1 CFVGKGGFSFLSC
14 FQLFLEPVVILGD
27 FVDYF
32 KYLVEV
38 FQRLDLVLFRIA
50 GLDYLVEFGRILFL
64 ILLVIRFWVFVFRLV
79 VLFFRLLLRFFFLR
93 LFLLRFVIFSSI
105 SLLGWV
111 IVILFSRLISRHRNV
126 CPLFFFKVVSL
137 DCLGCFCYFCHK
149 K

>member
-64 ILLVIRFWVFVFRLV
+64 ILLVIRFWVFVFRLI
-79 VLFFRLLLRFFFLR
+79 VLFFRLLLSFFFLS
-93 LFLLRFVIFSSI
+93 LVLLSLVIFSSI
-105 SLLGWV
+105 CVVGWV
-111 IVILFSRLISRHRNV
+111 FVIPFTWLIMPHTNV
-126 CPLFFFKVVSL
+126 CPLFVFNVVSL
-137 DCLGCFCYFCHK
+137 DCL
-149 K
+149 